1 MAPLNV
7 DLGHAGV
14 GAWHVT
20 RELHQAGTWATA
32 TLGINKI
39 LHDGDPDII
48 DLVIGNGKEPNQFEF
63 ADEIRRIKQVSSGS
77 RTEPLY
83 LLMFLRRHQHQALD
97 HGSELVRHGQRG
109 DAAPRHTPRVPRLG
123 GKLRPALCY

>member
-1 MAPLNV
+1 M
-7 DLGHAGV
+7 
-14 GAWHVT
+14 T
-20 RELHQAGTWATA
+20 RELHQAGTWAAA

-77 RTEPLY
+77 RTEPL
-83 LLMFLRRHQHQALD
+83 LMFLRRHQHQALD
-97 HGSELVRHGQRG
+97 HGGEHVIIVIVRHGQRG
-109 DAAPRHTPRVPRLG
+109 NAAPRHTPRVQRLG
-123 GKLRPALCY
+123 GKLRPAICY